1 MKNLQR
7 IFLLILTIFS
17 FFISTGF
24 ANEKIEAE
32 YFWGDGCSHCEALA
46 PWLEKFEKEHE
57 DKIIVHHHE
66 IWRHPDEARL
76 FNQLMTIYGVPEKE
90 RGTPSLILNNQVL
103 IGGKD
108 IKEGLQKSLETVN
121 VTQPNE
127 SKADVLLG
135 SMPNSQPPVID
146 DKKAK
151 EHIDQSMTLKAIA
164 LTALA
169 DSINPCAIMVLVILL
184 SSLLV
189 YQKENKR
196 KIILTA
202 SAFIVAVYLTYF
214 ILGLGLAS
222 IFATANVSKTIVIVV
237 GIIAILVGLANLKD
251 AFFYRK
257 GDWAIEI
264 PEKWRTKL
272 AKIILAVTSPY
283 GAFTA
288 GIIVTMFELPCTGGP
303 YIFGLSLISTSPT
316 FIERLLLLAFYNLI
330 FISPLIVIA
339 FLVIQGKMTVEKA
352 EKLKNDNV
360 RFMHFLTGLIMI
372 SVGVWAIFFK

>member
-1 MKNLQR
+1 MM
-7 IFLLILTIFS
+7 FS
-17 FFISTGF
+17 VFIPSAL

-46 PWLEKFEKEHE
+46 PWLKEFEKNNA
-57 DKIIVHHHE
+57 DKIKITHHE
-66 IWRHPDEARL
+66 IWKHPDEARL

-90 RGTPSLILNNQVL
+90 RGTPSLIVNNQVF
-103 IGGKD
+103 IGGKE
-108 IKEGLQKSLETVN
+108 IKEELQKALTTTT
-121 VTQPNE
+121 VTQNNTSNPD
-127 SKADVLLG
+127 ALLG
-135 SMPNSQPPVID
+135 KIADSKPPVID

-151 EHIDQSMTLKAIA
+151 EQIHDSMTLKAITLA
-164 LTALA
+164 ALA
-169 DSINPCAIMVLVILL
+169 DSINPCAIMILVILL

-189 YQKENKR
+189 YQKESKKR
-196 KIILTA
+196 IVLTA
-202 SAFIVAVYLTYF
+202 CAFILAVYLTYF
-214 ILGLGLAS
+214 LLGLGLAS
-222 IFATANVSKTIVIVV
+222 IVATVQASKTIVMIV

-272 AKIILAVTSPY
+272 TKIILAVTSPY

-303 YIFGLSLISTSPT
+303 YLFGLSLIATSPT
-316 FIERLLLLAFYNLI
+316 FTERLLLLAFYNII
-330 FISPLIVIA
+330 FVFPLIAIS
-339 FLVIQGKMTVEKA
+339 FLVIQGKMTIEKA

-360 RFMHFLTGLIMI
+360 RFMHFLTGVIMLG
-372 SVGVWAIFFK
+372 VGIWAIFFR